1 MTLSTH
7 RTDARYATGIPSIV
21 YSQILKK
28 LYPDVPIILGGIE
41 ASMRRLSHYDYWQDQ
56 LKKASF
62 VKAVPTC

>member
-1 MTLSTH
+1 MTPTH
-7 RTDARYATGIPSIV
+7 RTDVRICDRNTLNRVQSDPE
-21 YSQILKK
+21 K